1 MAKRTTKRITKP
13 GGYAG
18 LLAEPIYLTT
28 GLANR
33 VDPTGGL
40 EKAIKDHA
48 NSQLVSNLRELFKW
62 HKVEIGTKNSW
73 MQLALALA
81 QSHVPG
87 MRICSESRPRRG
99 PKPKWGTNLDGELLR
114 EVEARRSQKQ
124 LSTKDA
130 VAELIQDKKEIFGSF
145 SLVNL
150 ITRHRDARRAEA
162 QRQSLLEKLSQSD
175 TSIELLFRALGSPL
189 RNSDVN
195 SRTK

>member
-1 MAKRTTKRITKP
+1 MSKRTTEGKSKSGR
-13 GGYAG
+13 YAG
-18 LLAEPIYLTT
+18 PLAEPIYLTT
-28 GLANR
+28 GLAHR

-40 EKAIKDHA
+40 EKAIKEHA
-48 NSQLVSNLRELFKW
+48 KSQLVSNLRELFKW
-62 HKVEIGTKNSW
+62 HKVEIGTKDSW

-124 LSTKDA
+124 LSIKSA

-145 SLVNL
+145 SLINL

-162 QRQSLLEKLSQSD
+162 QRQSFLEKLSQSD
-175 TSIELLFRALGSPL
+175 TSSGSLFRALGSPL
-189 RNSDVN
+189 QNSDVN